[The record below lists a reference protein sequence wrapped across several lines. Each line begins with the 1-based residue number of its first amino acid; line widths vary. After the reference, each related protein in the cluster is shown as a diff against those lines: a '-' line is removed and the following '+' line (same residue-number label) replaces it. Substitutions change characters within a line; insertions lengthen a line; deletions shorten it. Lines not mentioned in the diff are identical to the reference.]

1 MTLLRLK
8 SKIPSFL
15 ICINFFFSRDTSFLQ
30 NLKLK
35 IWKSQM
41 RAFNK
46 GMFNSYLRHCRAYME
61 FCQLFGWECFPLE
74 PEKSVLFM
82 TYLDNGNRNANTI
95 RSYQLSV
102 RSVARILGIKV
113 PKKEFSDVLRGMQ
126 KANLQPKKLAYPMK
140 PSILRK
146 IGYTI
151 NHDDPFQA
159 TMWSL
164 FLTSFFLM
172 LRKSN
177 VCKTYG
183 TEENYLRRNISRKS
197 NHILVQIF
205 WTKILQLGGKV
216 LEMPLLSIPG
226 CSLCPVKA
234 MKRMVKLVPNKPNVV
249 LP

>member
-1 MTLLRLK
+1 ML
-8 SKIPSFL
+8 
-15 ICINFFFSRDTSFLQ
+15 
-30 NLKLK
+30 
-35 IWKSQM
+35 
-41 RAFNK
+41 
-46 GMFNSYLRHCRAYME
+46 
-61 FCQLFGWECFPLE
+61 PLE
-74 PEKSVLFM
+74 PEKPALFV

-95 RSYQLSV
+95 RSYHSSV
-102 RSVARILGIKV
+102 RSVAKMLGMKV
-113 PKKEFSDVLRGMQ
+113 PKKEFSDVLLVLRGMQ
-126 KANLQPKKLAYPMK
+126 QVNPQPKKLAYPMTL
-140 PSILRK
+140 SILKK

-151 NHDDPFQA
+151 NHDDPFEA

-183 TEENYLRRNISRKS
+183 TEEKYLRHSHISRKG

-205 WTKILQLGGKV
+205 WTKKV

-234 MKRMVKLVPNKPNVV
+234 MKRMVQLIPSKPNIS
-249 LP
+249 LFKCGWKPNHLSCIYEDFKRRN